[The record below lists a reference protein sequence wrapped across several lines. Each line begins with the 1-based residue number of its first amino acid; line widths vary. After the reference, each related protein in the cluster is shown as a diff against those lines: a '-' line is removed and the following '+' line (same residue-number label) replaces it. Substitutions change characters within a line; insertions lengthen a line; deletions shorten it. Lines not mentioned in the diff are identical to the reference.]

1 MGKYIKYITAKGREN
16 EKNLLVPLLIGI
28 VIIGAIIMIFVSS
41 YNGFVSEE
49 ENVDQ
54 SYAQIENQL
63 QRRLD
68 LIPNL
73 VNTVKG
79 YASHEKETIT
89 AISDARSR
97 LAGANSPEEEA
108 TANSELSGALSRLL
122 VVVENYPDLKADK
135 QFTQL
140 MDELAG
146 TENRISVARKDYNA
160 QVSVYNKKVKR
171 LPGAIVA
178 GVTGFDA
185 KEYFKADP
193 KAETAPDVDFGGN
206 DQ

>member
-1 MGKYIKYITAKGREN
+1 MKKGYMG
-16 EKNLLVPLLIGI
+16 IGI
-28 VIIGAIIMIFVSS
+28 VIAVIVVLGLMFISS
-41 YNGFVSEE
+41 YNGFVNGE
-49 ENVDQ
+49 ENVNQ

-79 YASHEKETIT
+79 YASHEKEVI
-89 AISDARSR
+89 ASISDARAR
-97 LAGANSPEEEA
+97 LAGAKTPQEQA
-108 TANSELSGALSRLL
+108 TANTELTGALSRLL
-122 VVVENYPDLKADK
+122 VVVENYPNLKADK

-146 TENRISVARKDYNA
+146 TENRIAVARKDYND
-160 QVSVYNKKVKR
+160 QVATFNKKVKR
-171 LPGAIVA
+171 FPGAIIA
-178 GVTGFDA
+178 GITGFDQ

-193 KAETAPDVDFGGN
+193 KAGEAPKVDFGGN
-206 DQ
+206 G

>member
-1 MGKYIKYITAKGREN
+1 MVKLRKG
-16 EKNLLVPLLIGI
+16 LVGIGI
-28 VIIGAIIMIFVSS
+28 VAVFVVVFGFMLMSS
-41 YNGFVSEE
+41 YNNFVNLE

-73 VNTVKG
+73 VSTVKG
-79 YASHEKETIT
+79 YAAHEEEVI
-89 AISDARSR
+89 ASISDARAR
-97 LAGANSPEEEA
+97 LAGAKTPEEEA
-108 TANSELSGALSRLL
+108 TANDELSGALSRLL
-122 VVVENYPDLKADK
+122 VVVENYPNLRADR

-146 TENRISVARKDYNA
+146 TENRIAVARRDYND
-160 QVSVYNKKVKR
+160 QVAVYNKKVKSF
-171 LPGAIVA
+171 PGVIIANI
-178 GVTGFDA
+178 TGFDE

-193 KAETAPDVDFGGN
+193 KASEAPKVDFGGGN
-206 DQ
+206 G

>member
-1 MGKYIKYITAKGREN
+1 MKKGYMV
-16 EKNLLVPLLIGI
+16 LGI
-28 VIIGAIIMIFVSS
+28 IAVVIVALGIMFMSS
-41 YNGFVSEE
+41 YNGFVNQE
-49 ENVDQ
+49 ENVNQ

-79 YASHEKETIT
+79 YASHEKEVI
-89 AISDARSR
+89 ASISDARAK
-97 LAGANSPEEEA
+97 LAGADTPGEEA
-108 TANSELSGALSRLL
+108 TANAELSSALSRLL
-122 VVVENYPDLKADK
+122 VVVENYPTLKADQ

-146 TENRISVARKDYNA
+146 TENRIAVARKDYND
-160 QVSVYNKKVKR
+160 QVAEYNKKVKR
-171 LPGAIVA
+171 FPGSILA
-178 GVTGFDA
+178 GVGGFDE

-193 KAETAPDVDFGGN
+193 KAQEAPQVDFGGN
-206 DQ
+206 G

>member
-1 MGKYIKYITAKGREN
+1 MNLKKGYM
-16 EKNLLVPLLIGI
+16 VIGI
-28 VIIGAIIMIFVSS
+28 IVAVIVIFGAMIISS
-41 YNGFVSEE
+41 YNSFVNLE

-79 YASHEKETIT
+79 FASHEKEVI
-89 AISDARSR
+89 ASISDARAR
-97 LAGANSPEEEA
+97 LAGANTPKEQA

-122 VVVENYPDLKADK
+122 VVVENYPDLKANQ

-146 TENRISVARKDYNA
+146 TENRISVARKDYND
-160 QVSVYNKKVKR
+160 QVAVYNKKIKSF
-171 LPGAIVA
+171 PGALIA
-178 GVTGFDA
+178 GITGFDE

-193 KAETAPDVDFGGN
+193 SAQEAPKVDFGGN
-206 DQ
+206 E

>member
-1 MGKYIKYITAKGREN
+1 MQRGEKMKKG
-16 EKNLLVPLLIGI
+16 LFIPLLIGI
-28 VIIGAIIMIFVSS
+28 VIIGAIIMMFVSS

-185 KEYFKADP
+185 KEYFKSDP

>member
-1 MGKYIKYITAKGREN
+1 MKKAIWGLGI
-16 EKNLLVPLLIGI
+16 LIAVI
-28 VIIGAIIMIFVSS
+28 VVIGLMFMSS
-41 YNGFVSEE
+41 YNNFVSLE

-79 YASHEKETIT
+79 YAAHEKDVI
-89 AISDARSR
+89 ADISDARAR
-97 LAGANSPEEEA
+97 LAGANTPGEEA
-108 TANSELSGALSRLL
+108 TANADLSNALSRLL
-122 VVVENYPDLKADK
+122 VVVENYPNLKADQ

-146 TENRISVARKDYNA
+146 TENRIAVARKDYND
-160 QVSVYNKKVKR
+160 QVAVYNKKVKQF
-171 LPGAIVA
+171 PGALIA
-178 GVTGFDA
+178 GIAGFDE
-185 KEYFKADP
+185 KEYFKANP
-193 KAETAPDVDFGGN
+193 KAEEAPEVDFGGN
-206 DQ
+206 G

>member
-1 MGKYIKYITAKGREN
+1 MKKG
-16 EKNLLVPLLIGI
+16 LLATIAVIVGII
-28 VIIGAIIMIFVSS
+28 VIIAIMLISS
-41 YNGFVSEE
+41 YNGFVESE
-49 ENVDQ
+49 ENVDS

-79 YASHEKETIT
+79 YAAHEEEVIT
-89 AISDARSR
+89 AVSDARAR
-97 LAGANSPEEEA
+97 LAGADSPEEEA
-108 TANSELSGALSRLL
+108 TANDELSGALSRLL
-122 VVVENYPDLKADK
+122 VVVENYPELKADK

-146 TENRISVARKDYNA
+146 TENRISVARKDYND
-160 QVSVYNKKVKR
+160 QVASYNKKVKR
-171 LPGAIVA
+171 FPGAIVA
-178 GVTGFDA
+178 GVTGFDE
-185 KEYFKADP
+185 KEYFRADP
-193 KAETAPDVDFGGN
+193 KANEAPEVDFGGN